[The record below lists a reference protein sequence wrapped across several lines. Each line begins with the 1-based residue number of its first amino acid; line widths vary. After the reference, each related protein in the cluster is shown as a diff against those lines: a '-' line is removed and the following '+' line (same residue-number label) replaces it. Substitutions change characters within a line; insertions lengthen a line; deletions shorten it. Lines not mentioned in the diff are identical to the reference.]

1 MAPYFLKPCRKRC
14 YCWNCLFRFFP
25 LLLQSWS

>member
-14 YCWNCLFRFFP
+14 YCLFRFFP